1 MIIKTTSN
9 CFSFL
14 TKNYISIVW
23 EFQCHSLRYEYSYL
37 KTIFSSFKA
46 AVSKGNFANELKKVK
61 CGSWSLE
68 TTFLLDIMLNHD
80 RKFVIIIIFAE
91 VHYWTQS
98 NPTPSTSNG
107 SLPPQPDCRSILLET
122 CPLCVY
128 RKLGAGN
135 RTKQYF
141 AKDTRGDKGLE
152 PTSKYKGN
160 LITAPQ
166 SNLTSAVFA
175 LNIEMVLRIGHLKL
189 FEHLINRGNLPNII
203 VQNLPSNLI

>member
-1 MIIKTTSN
+1 
-9 CFSFL
+9 
-14 TKNYISIVW
+14 
-23 EFQCHSLRYEYSYL
+23 
-37 KTIFSSFKA
+37 
-46 AVSKGNFANELKKVK
+46 
-61 CGSWSLE
+61 
-68 TTFLLDIMLNHD
+68 MLSPS
-80 RKFVIIIIFAE
+80 RKFIIIIIFAD
-91 VHYWTQS
+91 VHRWRQS
-98 NPTPSTSNG
+98 SLTPSTSNA
-107 SLPPQPDCRSILLET
+107 SLPPQPDCPSILLDT
-122 CPLCVY
+122 CQHCVY

-189 FEHLINRGNLPNII
+189 FEHLINRGNLLNII